1 MEPLLNQLRELPKAL
16 AGLPAGIKFVV
27 FVAALAAVGVGA
39 YNAVQ
44 GAEAYQYAFTNLTPE
59 DSAEAA
65 STLKNAGVPF
75 RLEAGGSALA
85 VPAAK
90 VYDARLL
97 LAGAGLPRGGGVGFE
112 IFDRGD
118 LGVSEFTQKV
128 NLRRATEGELAR
140 TISKLAQVRTARVHL
155 TMTEKGLFRDQ
166 DKGASAAVVV
176 NLQPGRTLGEK
187 EIAGICHLVAAA
199 VPGLSSEGVTVVDG
213 RGEVLSSEGGWGQAM
228 GYQKKLEHDLERR
241 VVDLLEQAVGPGAV
255 VARITAAM
263 DANEVQTSAEV
274 VDPDTTAL
282 RSERRVAQSAQ
293 GAAPGGNGG
302 LAGAAANQPLAP
314 AAPAVAQGA
323 RGSASTLEDN
333 IRNFDVSKT
342 TTTTVARIPRLQRI
356 SVAVLVDGVNGQP
369 RPQAEL
375 DKLGE
380 LARRAVGYDQARGDE
395 FDITSAPFT
404 KSEEPAAQAAPP
416 APAGRPWWLWPA
428 VGGGVLL
435 LLLVGFLALRRS
447 PGSRSQAQADLALL
461 TPGASVAMIEAALAR
476 EAAQLPATA
485 QPRAAL
491 VDPAQ
496 SLRDRARELATKDPT
511 RAAHILR
518 AWMAQEQQRAASRS
532 PHA

>member
-16 AGLPAGIKFVV
+16 AALPAGIKFVV

-65 STLKNAGVPF
+65 ATLKNAGVPF

-140 TISKLAQVRTARVHL
+140 TISKLTQVRTARVHL
-155 TMTEKGLFRDQ
+155 TMPEKGLFRDQ

-187 EIAGICHLVAAA
+187 EIAGIRHLVSAA
-199 VPGLSSEGVTVVDG
+199 VPNLAAEGVTVVDG
-213 RGEVLSSEGGWGQAM
+213 KGEVLSAEGGWGQAM

-241 VVDLLEQAVGPGAV
+241 VVDLLEQAVGQGAV
-255 VARITAAM
+255 IARITAAM

-274 VDPDTTAL
+274 VDPETTAL
-282 RSERRVAQSAQ
+282 RSDRRVAQSSQ

-302 LAGAAANQPLAP
+302 LAGAAGNQPLAP
-314 AAPAVAQGA
+314 AAPATAQAA
-323 RGSASTLEDN
+323 RGSSSTLEDS

-342 TTTTVARIPRLQRI
+342 TTTTVARIPRLQKI

-369 RPQAEL
+369 RSQAEL

-380 LARRAVGYDQARGDE
+380 LARRAVGYDQNRGDE

-404 KSEEPAAQAAPP
+404 KSEEVAGEAAPP
-416 APAGRPWWLWPA
+416 PPAGRPWWLWPA
-428 VGGGVLL
+428 VGGGVFLL
-435 LLLVGFLALRRS
+435 LVVGFLALRRRPAS
-447 PGSRSQAQADLALL
+447 SAADLGML
-461 TPGASVAMIEAALAR
+461 TPGSSIAQIEAALAR
-476 EAAQLPATA
+476 EAALPPMSV

-491 VDPAQ
+491 MDPAAG
-496 SLRDRARELATKDPT
+496 LRERARELATKDPT
-511 RAAHILR
+511 RAAHILK
-518 AWMAQEQQRAASRS
+518 AWMAQEQQRTRS
-532 PHA
+532 PNA